1 MSFKKDFVWG
11 AAAAAYQIE
20 GAPCLAGGGESVW
33 DMFCK
38 KNGAVWNHHNGD
50 VACDHYNRYRED
62 VGLMSEI
69 GLHAY
74 RLSISW
80 PRVLP
85 DGTGRVNEAGLDFYD
100 KLIDTLLEKNI
111 TPYVTLFHW
120 DLPYLLHCRGGW
132 LNPESV
138 EWFAEYTELIVKR
151 IGDRVRHWMT
161 FNEPNIFLSR
171 GYGMGVHAPGET
183 LPPAELLRQAHH
195 VLMAHGRSV
204 QVLRGH
210 GAGYKIGFAPA
221 MDVAIP
227 DTDTP
232 ENIAAARR
240 RMFLVGCRAMGDL
253 ALWADPVF
261 FGRYPENM
269 LEVFDEK
276 KVITTAED
284 MKLISQPLDF
294 CAVNIYN
301 GHRMRAA
308 DSKMGEVLKAD
319 RGTPLTG
326 ISWTITP
333 EALYWGPRHLW
344 ERYGKPVIIAEN
356 GMSNHDIVSLD
367 GKVHDPQRIDFLN
380 RYLLQ
385 LERAVKD
392 GVAIDGYFLWSIM
405 DNFEWDHGYKERFG
419 IIFVEYA
426 TQQRILKDSARW
438 YSDIIKTNGT
448 SLHRSS

>member
-1 MSFKKDFVWG
+1 M
-11 AAAAAYQIE
+11 
-20 GAPCLAGGGESVW
+20 
-33 DMFCK
+33 
-38 KNGAVWNHHNGD
+38 
-50 VACDHYNRYRED
+50 
-62 VGLMSEI
+62 
-69 GLHAY
+69 
-74 RLSISW
+74 
-80 PRVLP
+80 
-85 DGTGRVNEAGLDFYD
+85 
-100 KLIDTLLEKNI
+100 
-111 TPYVTLFHW
+111 
-120 DLPYLLHCRGGW
+120 
-132 LNPESV
+132 
-138 EWFAEYTELIVKR
+138 
-151 IGDRVRHWMT
+151 
-161 FNEPNIFLSR
+161 
-171 GYGMGVHAPGET
+171 
-183 LPPAELLRQAHH
+183 
-195 VLMAHGRSV
+195 
-204 QVLRGH
+204 
-210 GAGYKIGFAPA
+210 
-221 MDVAIP
+221 
-227 DTDTP
+227 
-232 ENIAAARR
+232 
-240 RMFLVGCRAMGDL
+240 
-253 ALWADPVF
+253 F